1 MIRALH
7 SFWVRGSRVERAGY
21 VVGALLLLSG
31 LVHLGL
37 LIGGASSWDG
47 PLSLRKPMSF
57 GLSFGLTVVT
67 FIWVASFLPLSTS
80 RRSLLLAAFTLASVL
95 ETGLVSMQAWR
106 GVPSHFNVA
115 TSFDARITQLLAA
128 GGATLVA
135 LIAVVT
141 WVAFRV
147 NPGVPPSMRLA
158 IRIGLVA
165 LLAAQIVGGAMIARG
180 MTLVFSGDPSAAYVT
195 GGLYKPT
202 HAVTM
207 HGVLVLP
214 ALAWMLSFVEWPEG
228 RRVSLV
234 RLAAAGYLILV
245 GTVAVSNVA
254 GLPAGGLPP
263 LVLQGLMAA
272 GALSLL
278 VCGALAIG
286 GTRGR
291 PRPDGIQH
299 A

>member
-7 SFWVRGSRVERAGY
+7 SFWVRGSRVERTGY

-31 LVHLGL
+31 LVHIGL

-57 GLSFGLTVVT
+57 GLSFGLTLVT
-67 FIWVASFLPLSTS
+67 FIWVVSFIPLVRRT
-80 RRSLLLAAFTLASVL
+80 RSLLLVAFTLASVL
-95 ETGLVSMQAWR
+95 ETVLVSMQAWR

-115 TSFDARITQLLAA
+115 TTFDARITQLLAA
-128 GGATLVA
+128 GGVTLVV
-135 LIAVVT
+135 LTAVVT
-141 WVAFRV
+141 WVAFRA
-147 NPGVPPSMRLA
+147 NPGIPPSMRLA
-158 IRIGLVA
+158 IRIGFVA
-165 LLAAQIVGGAMIARG
+165 LLAAQIAGGAMIARG
-180 MTLVFSGDPSAAYVT
+180 MTLVFSGDPGAAYAT

-214 ALAWMLSFVEWPEG
+214 ALAWMLSFADWPER

-254 GLPAGGLPP
+254 GLTPGSLPP
-263 LVLQGLMAA
+263 ALQGLIAV
-272 GALSLL
+272 GVVSLL
-278 VCGALAIG
+278 VSGAVALV
-286 GTRGR
+286 GTMGT
-291 PRPDGIQH
+291 PRPDGLQH